1 MCRVTEAMANTASVA
16 VTTAAYV
23 SLGTGPMYISPEG
36 PVMIVVATS
45 QPAASAVGHG
55 LDFLQRAVLIHARG
69 TGVGDRAEQ
78 QLQRDRHDIGDARWP
93 KSAMSL
99 R

>member
-1 MCRVTEAMANTASVA
+1 MAGTATVA

-55 LDFLQRAVLIHARG
+55 LDFLNVPFSFTL
-69 TGVGDRAEQ
+69 AEQ
-78 QLQRDRHDIGDARWP
+78 VWAIALN
-93 KSAMSL
+93 SNCNVVVTT
-99 R
+99 